1 MGVNDERSEEEKLQD
16 SKSISA
22 HYGWLYILNELAKSP
37 VLQITGDKCITDLNT
52 IFAFD
57 YLSMITEIILEK
69 NEQLRQQQQLRN

>member
-1 MGVNDERSEEEKLQD
+1 MGVNDERSEEQKEQD

-37 VLQITGDKCITDLNT
+37 VLQLTGDKCVTDLNT

-57 YLSMITEIILEK
+57 YLSMTTEIILEQ
-69 NEQLRQQQQLRN
+69 NERIRQQQQFTN